1 MSKILLIGAGFSRN
15 WGGLLANEVRSHLVS
30 KLEKHSFLI
39 NLLHRSSGF
48 ESAFEELRLSYE
60 NNPSKE
66 NFDNIECF
74 QDALRSVFK
83 NMNQAF
89 FKRGQMNFSQDRTF
103 SIVKFLSQFDAIFSL
118 NQDLLLELLY
128 VEHIA
133 LEAPGRWNGFYFP
146 GLQPNANW
154 RSDILNS
161 QWFVN
166 NNFEIQ
172 PYLQP
177 IYKLHGSI
185 NWFEPQGSGL
195 NPLMVIG
202 ENKLNKIAG
211 QEVLRFNNG
220 QFFKTLIEPSTK
232 LMVIGY
238 GFKDAHIN
246 KFITDAY
253 ELNKFSLH
261 LMHPEGREY
270 LKKINKTVNAI
281 YVPEPIE
288 QIPMIDYIRQIS
300 EIFAG
305 DEIELGRLNEFFNN

>member
-1 MSKILLIGAGFSRN
+1 
-15 WGGLLANEVRSHLVS
+15 
-30 KLEKHSFLI
+30 
-39 NLLHRSSGF
+39 
-48 ESAFEELRLSYE
+48 
-60 NNPSKE
+60 
-66 NFDNIECF
+66 
-74 QDALRSVFK
+74 
-83 NMNQAF
+83 
-89 FKRGQMNFSQDRTF
+89 MNFSQDRTF

-261 LMHPEGREY
+261 MMHPEGREY

-288 QIPMIDYIRQIS
+288 QIPMIDYIRPIS

-305 DEIELGRLNEFFNN
+305 DEIELGRLNEFFYN